1 MSLIKPF
8 NGIRPKK
15 NLAKHVTSPNISYID
30 NYKPNKKLNFLNLL
44 NTTEIN
50 KSKKILKSL
59 MDKSIIQEDKSRHFY
74 LYRITYK
81 NKKLLGIVGKIN
93 LDNYDDKKILGHEET
108 FVDRIKKRKEQLLQ
122 FNCQI
127 SPIYTTYKSTRG
139 SLKKLRNIFN
149 FKPDYNFK
157 SKDNCRH
164 ELWVVRNTNKEELLK
179 KYLQKIK
186 KIYICDGHHRIQAM
200 LKSRKKISPMVI
212 AFPYKQVQILDYNRV
227 VKTNIKIDKIKEII
241 SRNFSLNISKKEAE
255 ELIEAYFSQFP
266 KIKGFL
272 DKIVDDAT
280 TNTFTETLY
289 GRKRYI
295 KELASS
301 NFQLKAMGKRIA
313 MNAPIQGTASDIMK
327 IAMIKLNKEIQKIK
341 STDLLLQIHDEII
354 IQTPKESANKVSKI
368 VKKEMEGASKLKVPL
383 FVDIKENINLSNLN

>member
-8 NGIRPKK
+8 CGIRPKK
-15 NLAKHVTSPNISYID
+15 KLAKQVTSPNISYID

-44 NTTEIN
+44 NANEIK

-59 MDKSIIQEDKSRHFY
+59 KDKSIIQEDKSSHFY

-81 NKKLLGIVGKIN
+81 NKKLLGVVGKIN

-108 FVDRIKKRKEQLLQ
+108 FIDRIKKRKEQLIK

-127 SPIYTTYKSTRG
+127 SPIYTTYKSTKS

-164 ELWVVRNTNKEELLK
+164 ELWVVKKASKEALLK

-200 LKSRKKISPMVI
+200 LRSKKKIAPMVI
-212 AFPYKQVQILDYNRV
+212 AFPDKQVQILDYNRV
-227 VKTNIKIDKIKEII
+227 LKTNLKIDKIKEII
-241 SRNFSLNISKKEAE
+241 LGNFSLNISKKNK
-255 ELIEAYFSQFP
+255 
-266 KIKGFL
+266 KIKQNQIEMYANKKWYTIKPL
-272 DKIVDDAT
+272 K
-280 TNTFTETLY
+280 ET
-289 GRKRYI
+289 
-295 KELASS
+295 KELDVTI
-301 NFQLKAMGKRIA
+301 LRKLI
-313 MNAPIQGTASDIMK
+313 
-327 IAMIKLNKEIQKIK
+327 LNKILKNKKNIKFVSGFKGKKALENLVNSKKYNLAFKLFPTEILQVLSFAEKKKYMPQK
-341 STDLLLQIHDEII
+341 STWFH
-354 IQTPKESANKVSKI
+354 PK
-368 VKKEMEGASKLKVPL
+368 PL
-383 FVDIKENINLSNLN
+383 DGLISSRINS